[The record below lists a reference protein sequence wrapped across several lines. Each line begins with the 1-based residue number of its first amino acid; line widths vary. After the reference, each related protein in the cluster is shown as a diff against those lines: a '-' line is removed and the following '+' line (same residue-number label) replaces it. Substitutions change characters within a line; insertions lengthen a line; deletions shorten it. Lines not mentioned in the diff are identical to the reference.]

1 MEPIRFE
8 ELIGCKLTAIDP
20 CYMTDDDTKP
30 TLTVGKGYEV
40 IDFNEGLNAI
50 VVTDD
55 DNQEHMFEVKHNG
68 KFVPYKCAATGKT
81 VTAFNELD
89 INYMY

>member
-20 CYMTDDDTKP
+20 CYMTDDDTAP

-40 IDFNEGLNAI
+40 IDFHEGLNAI

>member
-1 MEPIRFE
+1 METIRFE
-8 ELIGCKLTAIDP
+8 ELIGWKLTAVDP
-20 CYMTDDDTKP
+20 CYMTDDDTDP

-40 IDFNEGLNAI
+40 IDFHEGLNAI

-55 DNQEHMFEVKHNG
+55 DNAEHMFEMTHTG
-68 KFVPYKCAATGKT
+68 KFKPYKCSLTGKT

>member
-20 CYMTDDDTKP
+20 CYMTEDETEP

-40 IDFNEGLNAI
+40 IDFHEGLNAI

-68 KFVPYKCAATGKT
+68 KFVPYKCSLTGKT

>member
-8 ELIGCKLTAIDP
+8 ELIGWELTAIDP
-20 CYMTDDDTKP
+20 CYMSDDNTEP

-40 IDFNEGLNAI
+40 IDFHEGLNAI

-55 DNQEHMFEVKHNG
+55 DNHPHMFEMTHTG
-68 KFVPYKCAATGKT
+68 KFKPYKCSFTGKT
-81 VTAFNELD
+81 VIAFNELD
-89 INYMY
+89 INIE